1 MKNIAFIS
9 IILMILLSLG
19 CSKESGRYKVS
30 NSPFIID
37 TKTGDV
43 WYYDID
49 SLHSKYRNKDSNWIY
64 LGHPPFKK

>member
-1 MKNIAFIS
+1 MKKFTAIIIS
-9 IILMILLSLG
+9 LIVLVSFG
-19 CSKESGRYKVS
+19 CNKDSGRYSVS

-49 SLHSKYRNKDSNWIY
+49 SLHSKYRNKDRNWIY